1 MKTEEY
7 LKEFCKLMDKFNY
20 KYSKWDIWNDF
31 LHMSAISMA
40 NSVPVYEREEREKLY
55 LKIINRYNK
64 EEQNTFIEMFRVV
77 IEALADNPKQD
88 FLGSLYHRLNLQ
100 QHQKGQFFTPYH
112 IAEFMSEV
120 NFAGDDLS
128 DDLTEKGYI
137 SVSDP
142 ACGAGVML
150 IAFANSC
157 VQHKLNYQQRVLFI
171 AQDIDQT
178 AVLMCYIQ
186 LSLLGCNAVV
196 IRGDSLAKPGPHP
209 DNDIWITPFYYLNK
223 WRFSDFFERE
233 AEPESEEEEPCN
245 MINEA
250 DIKVDYKEGKNGQL
264 LLNL

>member
-1 MKTEEY
+1 MRTEEY
-7 LKEFCKLMDKFNY
+7 LKGFCKLVDKFNY

-31 LHMSAISMA
+31 LYMSAISMA

-55 LKIINRYNK
+55 LKIINKYNK
-64 EEQNTFIEMFRVV
+64 EEHNTFISMFRVV
-77 IEALADNPKQD
+77 IEALEDNPKQD
-88 FLGSLYHRLNLQ
+88 FLGSLYHKLNLH

-120 NFAGDDLS
+120 NFTSEDFA
-128 DDLTEKGYI
+128 EKEYI

-150 IAFANSC
+150 IAFANTC
-157 VQHKLNYQQRVLFI
+157 MQHEINYQQKVLFV

-196 IRGDSLAKPGPHP
+196 IQGDSLAKTGPHP
-209 DNDIWITPFYYLNK
+209 DNDIWVTPFYYLNK

-233 AEPESEEEEPCN
+233 SEPESVEEEPCN
-245 MINEA
+245 IIDEA
-250 DIKVDYKEGKNGQL
+250 DIRIEYSQESNGQL
-264 LLNL
+264 VLNL